1 MPNNNR
7 KTITK
12 TQACIRL
19 GKVVQNLM
27 VVTPISK
34 KSNLKLQELL
44 KLGRATE
51 QSMEL
56 FEEYCQ

>member
-1 MPNNNR
+1 MPSKNR
-7 KTITK
+7 KKLTK
-12 TQACIRL
+12 TQACKRL

-27 VVTPISK
+27 VVTPLSN
-34 KSNLKLQELL
+34 KSNLTLQELL

-56 FEEYCQ
+56 FEGYCK